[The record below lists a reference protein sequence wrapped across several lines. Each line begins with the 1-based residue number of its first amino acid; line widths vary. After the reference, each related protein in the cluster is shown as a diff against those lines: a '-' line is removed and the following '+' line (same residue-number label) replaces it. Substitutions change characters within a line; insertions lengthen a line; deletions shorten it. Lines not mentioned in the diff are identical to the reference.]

1 MNTFRN
7 PHGDAVPKKL
17 ELARSTEEK
26 QSQLKRLV
34 DFHARNAEAAPAALE
49 RLKGVVIEN
58 GNVFAESPDRGRQK
72 NARGCRA
79 LHARYGRFRVHAMVT
94 MILPLCSPVPKSR
107 NASRTS
113 ASLYGPSIT
122 GASLPASN
130 SSFM

>member
-49 RLKGVVIEN
+49 RLKRVVIEN

-72 NARGCRA
+72 
-79 LHARYGRFRVHAMVT
+79 T
-94 MILPLCSPVPKSR
+94 PVAAVRSTPGM
-107 NASRTS
+107 AVS
-113 ASLYGPSIT
+113 AFTPW
-122 GASLPASN
+122 
-130 SSFM
+130 